1 MMGKFIRE
9 IERNNADSMT
19 VCRCVC
25 VCVCMCVTE
34 KLREMSFRN
43 NMK

>member
-9 IERNNADSMT
+9 IERNNADSMS

-25 VCVCMCVTE
+25 VYVCD
-34 KLREMSFRN
+34 REIERDEL
-43 NMK
+43 

>member
-25 VCVCMCVTE
+25 VCVYVCD
-34 KLREMSFRN
+34 REIERDEL
-43 NMK
+43 